1 MIDNNF
7 KGVPVRILTQ
17 AEHHERLINNMAM
30 IMYKSHDRGIA
41 YKRELVL
48 ELFIGTNF
56 QERYVNDWIWYLI
69 EDITSKL

>member
-7 KGVPVRILTQ
+7 KGVPVRILTPEQ
-17 AEHHERLINNMAM
+17 HHERLINNMAM
-30 IMYKSHDRGIA
+30 IMYKSHKRGMA
-41 YKRELVL
+41 YKHELVL